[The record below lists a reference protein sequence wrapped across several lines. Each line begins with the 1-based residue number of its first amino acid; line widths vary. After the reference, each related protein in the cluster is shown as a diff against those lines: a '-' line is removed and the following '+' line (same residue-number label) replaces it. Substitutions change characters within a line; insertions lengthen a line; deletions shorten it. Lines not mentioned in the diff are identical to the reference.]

1 MRSSQVTIKD
11 IAKALSVSPSTVSRA
26 LKDHPDISPETK
38 KAVNDLAKELNY
50 HPNMVALGLRKNK
63 TFTIGIIVPELVH
76 FFFSTVVSGI
86 EDIAYSKGYNV
97 IICQSKESYDREV
110 IDARALTNMRVD
122 GLLVSISKETTIY
135 DHFQEIIEDEIPLV
149 LFDRVTHQLNTSKVV
164 CDDYNG
170 AYTAVQH
177 LIDLGRKEIVHIAGP
192 ENLLISRERLR
203 GYRDALEK
211 NGIAVNKVLIMEGGE
226 GDYQSIKDRTTEFIK
241 SGQKFD
247 GIFGN
252 NDMAA
257 LGAMLAI
264 KDVGLKIPEDVA
276 IVGYSDWQFS
286 SLVQPQLTTVSQ
298 SGFEMGQEAAKI
310 LIEQIE
316 SKEPMPPQIK
326 TIKTKLIKR
335 EST

>member
-1 MRSSQVTIKD
+1 MKSSQVTIKD

-38 KAVNDLAKELNY
+38 QAVNDLAKELNY

-110 IDARALTNMRVD
+110 IDVRALTNMRVD
-122 GLLVSISKETTIY
+122 GLLASISKETTKY
-135 DHFQEIIEDEIPLV
+135 EHFQEILDDEIPLV
-149 LFDRVTHQLNTSKVV
+149 LFDRVTHQLNTSKVIV
-164 CDDYNG
+164 DDYNG
-170 AYTAVQH
+170 AFKAVQH
-177 LIDLGRKEIVHIAGP
+177 LLDLGRKRVVHIAGP

-211 NGIAVNKVLIMEGGE
+211 NGIAVDKELIMEGGE
-226 GDYQSIKDRTTEFIK
+226 SDYKAIKERTINFLQS
-241 SGQKFD
+241 GHKFD
-247 GIFGN
+247 AIFGN

-257 LGAMLAI
+257 LGAMLAV
-264 KDVGLKIPEDVA
+264 KEHGLKIPEDVA

-286 SLVQPQLTTVSQ
+286 SLVEPQLTTVSQ
-298 SGFEMGQEAAKI
+298 SGFEMGQEAAKM
-310 LIEQIE
+310 LIEEIE
-316 SKEPMPPQIK
+316 SKEPTTPKIK
-326 TIKTKLIKR
+326 TIKTQLIKR